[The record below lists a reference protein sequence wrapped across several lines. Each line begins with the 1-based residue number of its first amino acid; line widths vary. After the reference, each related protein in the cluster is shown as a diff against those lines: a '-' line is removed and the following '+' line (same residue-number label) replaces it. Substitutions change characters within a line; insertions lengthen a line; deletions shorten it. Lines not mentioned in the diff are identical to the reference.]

1 MFFHELLMPK
11 NNSNLFSS
19 DHTQF
24 TSKNAYFQ
32 LFESIQSLCCHDRS
46 GTHGRL
52 ERSGDDLEDN
62 INEVR

>member
-24 TSKNAYFQ
+24 TSKSAYFGIFLTLGQ
-32 LFESIQSLCCHDRS
+32 
-46 GTHGRL
+46 GPMGHGRL
-52 ERSGDDLEDN
+52 EYMNGPMIRST
-62 INEVR
+62 I